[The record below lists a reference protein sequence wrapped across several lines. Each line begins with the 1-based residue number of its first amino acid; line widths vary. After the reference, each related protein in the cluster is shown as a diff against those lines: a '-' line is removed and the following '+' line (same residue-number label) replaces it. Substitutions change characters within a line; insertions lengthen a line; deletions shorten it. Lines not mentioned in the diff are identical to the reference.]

1 MVNQYPCP
9 CCGYLTLDEK
19 PPGTYEICKVCFWED
34 DNVQFDDPSFEGG
47 ANKESL
53 IQSRANFRSF
63 GASSRSHLSSVR
75 APLPSETPRFYR
87 AEREESA

>member
-47 ANKESL
+47 ANEESL
-53 IQSRANFRSF
+53 IQARANFMSF
-63 GASSRSHLSSVR
+63 GASSRKDLPFVR
-75 APLPSETPRFYR
+75 APLPNETPQVHW
-87 AEREESA
+87 AEREASA